1 MQKNATE
8 ECYYK
13 DTYIGID
20 NRILNLPQLKLVD
33 GSYKIDD
40 NLYLL
45 SNVPTEKRN
54 IKFLRKVDGKLQKMI
69 FPMSKAL

>member
-1 MQKNATE
+1 M
-8 ECYYK
+8 
-13 DTYIGID
+13 
-20 NRILNLPQLKLVD
+20 NLPQLKLVD

-54 IKFLRKVDGKLQKMI
+54 IKFLRKVDGKITEDDFSHEQSLVICTK
-69 FPMSKAL
+69 KGNALISGVHIVEL